1 MTGQQDRFL
10 IVNLRGER
18 LALRLDDITEVRET
32 FRTYPIPKA
41 PAYYLGVMNSHGSPT
56 PILDPAAF
64 LYGDSPRDAGTLLLL
79 DHRIG
84 TLALRIDRVE
94 RIISAAP
101 PVEAEESGDGL
112 TEQAILHN
120 EETFR
125 LLDLEKLVTRLEDD
139 FLLGAVETVRP
150 PRHEKEEP

>member
-1 MTGQQDRFL
+1 MTKRHDRFL

-18 LALRLDDITEVRET
+18 LALRLDDIAEVRET
-32 FRTYPIPKA
+32 FQTYPIPNV
-41 PAYYLGVMNSHGSPT
+41 PEYYLGVMNSHGSPT

-94 RIISAAP
+94 RIIYAVP
-101 PVEAEESGDGL
+101 PVETEPPGNGL
-112 TEQAILHN
+112 TERTVLHN
-120 EETFR
+120 DEDIP
-125 LLDLEKLVTRLEDD
+125 LLDLERLVTRLEND
-139 FLLGAVETVRP
+139 FLLGAAEPVRKS
-150 PRHEKEEP
+150 RQA